1 MRDNKWVFLFA
12 RKKMPQAIEYA
23 LLMNSSS
30 PQKVNLLGMDLPHLK
45 AFFTEIGEK
54 PFRAVQVL
62 KWIHQF
68 GVDDFS
74 QMTNVSQSLREHL
87 SEIAEIRAPE
97 IIKEQKASDGTT
109 KWLMRLDGGNSI
121 ETVFIPEDNRGTL
134 CISSQVGCALD
145 CGFCSTAK
153 QGFNR
158 NLTSAEIIAQLWVAS
173 RLLNERIPKVNENN
187 GQNPQNESRRAVT
200 NVVLMGM
207 GEPLLNFDNV
217 VQAVHLMLEDN
228 AYGLSKR
235 RVTISTAGVVPALKR
250 LREECDVS
258 LALSLHAPN
267 DVIRDTIV
275 PLNKKYPIKELLK
288 ACRYYFSGDIKK
300 KQFTIEYVMLAGV
313 NDSVQNARELAA
325 LLRRLP
331 CKINLIPFNPFP
343 QSGFSSSK
351 MQTIKQFRDILQ
363 RAGYNSMIRKTRGED
378 IDAACGQLAGKVK
391 DKSRRSS

>member
-1 MRDNKWVFLFA
+1 
-12 RKKMPQAIEYA
+12 
-23 LLMNSSS
+23 MNSSAAKDS
-30 PQKVNLLGMDLPHLK
+30 IVEFTLEKKGKKINLLGYDLAQMK
-45 AFFTEIGEK
+45 AFFAEIDEK
-54 PFRAVQVL
+54 PFRAVQLV

-74 QMTNVSQSLREHL
+74 QMSNVSKALRSKL
-87 SEIAEIRAPE
+87 AAIAEIRAPE
-97 IIKEQKASDGTT
+97 IIMEQKAGDGTI

-134 CISSQVGCALD
+134 CVSSQVGCALD

-158 NLTSAEIIAQLWVAS
+158 NLSSAEIIAQLWVANKA
-173 RLLNERIPKVNENN
+173 LNQFAVNED
-187 GQNPQNESRRAVT
+187 GISLQKVQDSRHRVIT

-217 VQAVHLMLEDN
+217 VAAIHLMLEDN

-258 LALSLHAPN
+258 LAISLHAPN
-267 DVIRDTIV
+267 DRIRDQII
-275 PLNKKYPIKELLK
+275 PLNKKYPIKELLD
-288 ACRYYFSGDIKK
+288 ACQFYFKGDTKK
-300 KQFTIEYVMLAGV
+300 KQFTVEYVMLAGI
-313 NDSVQNARELAA
+313 NDSAENARELAV
-325 LLRRLP
+325 LLKKLP

-343 QSGFSSSK
+343 DSDFHCSK
-351 MQTIKQFRDILQ
+351 MQVINHFKDILYK
-363 RAGYNSMIRKTRGED
+363 AGYVAVVRKTRGDD

-391 DKSRRSS
+391 DKSRRLN